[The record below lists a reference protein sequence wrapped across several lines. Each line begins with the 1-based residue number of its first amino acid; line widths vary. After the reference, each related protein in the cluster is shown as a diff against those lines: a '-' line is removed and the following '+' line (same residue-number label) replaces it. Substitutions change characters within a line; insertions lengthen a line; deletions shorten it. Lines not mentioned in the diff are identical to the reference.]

1 MPLSGWRVAEVNW
14 LVRHHRLLAAAL
26 LSLLLLSQI
35 PARVLTAFLPAM
47 LSLSGL
53 SGTVWS
59 GQAIRAWAIIDGQPL
74 MLGRVQWQLQPWRL
88 GWGSPLTLTSEW
100 GDQIFTSRMGMR
112 LSGLTVL
119 RDVSVNLDTSVLRAM
134 FPLYLGGTLSGS
146 FDRIEVEQAGL
157 RQAQGTVY
165 LQNAIWTANS
175 GNIPLGDYRIDVA
188 GNAGSADGIVGE
200 VITENGALVLAGE
213 LSLAMDSD
221 AVKLSATGPVA
232 RDDGFR
238 RAVSILAAPTA
249 AGFDIV
255 LQGQL

>member
-1 MPLSGWRVAEVNW
+1 M
-14 LVRHHRLLAAAL
+14 
-26 LSLLLLSQI
+26 
-35 PARVLTAFLPAM
+35 
-47 LSLSGL
+47 
-53 SGTVWS
+53 
-59 GQAIRAWAIIDGQPL
+59 IDGQPL

-100 GDQIFTSRMGMR
+100 GDQIFTSRMGMG

-119 RDVSVNLDTSVLRAM
+119 HDVSVSFDTSALRAM

-146 FDRIEVEQAGL
+146 FDRIEIEQAGL
-157 RQAQGTVY
+157 RQAQGTVH
-165 LQNAIWTANS
+165 LQNAIWTAKS

-188 GNAGSADGIVGE
+188 GDAGSTDGIVGE
-200 VITENGALVLAGE
+200 VITENGALVLAGD
-213 LSLAMDSD
+213 LSLAMDSY

-238 RAVSILAAPTA
+238 RAVSMLATPTA
-249 AGFDIV
+249 EGFDVV

>member
-1 MPLSGWRVAEVNW
+1 MPLLGWRVPEVNW
-14 LVRHHRLLAAAL
+14 LLRHYRLLAAAL
-26 LSLLLLSQI
+26 LSLLMLSQMS
-35 PARVLTAFLPAM
+35 ARVITAFLPAT

-59 GQAIRAWAIIDGQPL
+59 GQAVRAWTMIDGQPL
-74 MLGRVQWQLQPWRL
+74 MLGRVQWQLEPWRL

-100 GDQIFTSRMGMR
+100 GDQIFTSRIGMG
-112 LSGLTVL
+112 LYGLTVL
-119 RDVSVNLDTSVLRAM
+119 RDVSLNLDTRALRAM

-146 FDRIEVEQAGL
+146 FDRIELEQAGL

-165 LQNAIWTANS
+165 LRNAIWTAKS

-188 GNAGSADGIVGE
+188 GDAGSTDGIVGE
-200 VITENGALVLAGE
+200 VITENGALVLAGD
-213 LSLAMDSD
+213 LSLAMDSY

-232 RDDGFR
+232 RDEGFR
-238 RAVSILAAPTA
+238 RAVSMLATPTA
-249 AGFDIV
+249 EGFDVV

>member
-1 MPLSGWRVAEVNW
+1 MPLSGWRVPEVNW

-35 PARVLTAFLPAM
+35 PARVLTAFLPAT
-47 LSLSGL
+47 LTLSGL

-59 GQAIRAWAIIDGQPL
+59 GQAVRAWAMIDGQPL
-74 MLGRVQWQLQPWRL
+74 MLGRVQWQLEPWRL
-88 GWGSPLTLTSEW
+88 GWSSPLTLTSEW
-100 GDQIFTSRMGMR
+100 GDQIFTSRIGMG

-119 RDVSVNLDTSVLRAM
+119 RDVSVNLDTRALRAM

-146 FDRIEVEQAGL
+146 FDRIELEQAGL

-175 GNIPLGDYRIDVA
+175 GNIPLGDYRVDVA
-188 GNAGSADGIVGE
+188 GKAGSADGIVGE
-200 VITENGALVLAGE
+200 VVTENGALVLDGD
-213 LSLAMDSD
+213 LSLSMDAY

-238 RAVSILAAPTA
+238 RAVSMLATPTA
-249 AGFDIV
+249 GGFDIV

>member
-1 MPLSGWRVAEVNW
+1 MPLLGWRVPEVNW
-14 LVRHHRLLAAAL
+14 LIRHHRLLAAAL
-26 LSLLLLSQI
+26 LSLLMLSQMS
-35 PARVLTAFLPAM
+35 ARVITAFLPAT

-59 GQAIRAWAIIDGQPL
+59 GQAVRAWTMIDGQPL
-74 MLGRVQWQLQPWRL
+74 MLGRVQWQLEPWRL

-100 GDQIFTSRMGMR
+100 GDQIFTSRIGMG

-119 RDVSVNLDTSVLRAM
+119 RDVSLNLDTSALRAM

-146 FDRIEVEQAGL
+146 FDRIELEQAGL

-165 LQNAIWTANS
+165 LRNAIWTAKS

-188 GNAGSADGIVGE
+188 GDAGSTDGIVGE
-200 VITENGALVLAGE
+200 VITENGALVLAGD
-213 LSLAMDSD
+213 LSLAMDSY

-238 RAVSILAAPTA
+238 RAVSMLATPTA
-249 AGFDIV
+249 EGFDVV

>member
-14 LVRHHRLLAAAL
+14 LIRHHRLLAAAL
-26 LSLLLLSQI
+26 LSLLMLSQI
-35 PARVLTAFLPAM
+35 PARVLTAFLPAT
-47 LSLSGL
+47 LTLSGL
-53 SGTVWS
+53 SGTIWS
-59 GQAIRAWAIIDGQPL
+59 GQAVRAWTMIDGQPL

-100 GDQIFTSRMGMR
+100 GDQIFTSRIGMG

-119 RDVSVNLDTSVLRAM
+119 RDVSVNLDTSALRAM

-146 FDRIEVEQAGL
+146 FDRIELEQASL

-188 GNAGSADGIVGE
+188 GSAGSADGIAVE
-200 VITENGALVLAGE
+200 VVTENGALVLAGD
-213 LSLAMDSD
+213 LSLSMDAYS
-221 AVKLSATGPVA
+221 VKLSATGPVA

-238 RAVSILAAPTA
+238 RAVSMLATPTA
-249 AGFDIV
+249 GGFDIV

>member
-1 MPLSGWRVAEVNW
+1 MNW
-14 LVRHHRLLAAAL
+14 LIRHHRLLAAAL
-26 LSLLLLSQI
+26 LSTFILSQM
-35 PARVLTAFLPAM
+35 PARVLTTFLPAT
-47 LSLSGL
+47 LTLSGL
-53 SGTVWS
+53 SGSVWS
-59 GQAIRAWAIIDGQPL
+59 GQAVRAWTMIDGKPL

-88 GWGSPLTLTSEW
+88 CWGSPLTLTSEW
-100 GDQIFTSRMGMR
+100 GDQIFTSRIGMG

-119 RDVSVNLDTSVLRAM
+119 RDVSVNFDTSVLREM

-146 FDRIEVEQAGL
+146 FERIEFEQAGL

-175 GNIPLGDYRIDVA
+175 GDIPLGDYRIDVA

-200 VITENGALVLAGE
+200 VVTENGALVLVGDLN
-213 LSLAMDSD
+213 LSMGAY

-238 RAVSILAAPTA
+238 RAVSMLATPTA
-249 AGFDIV
+249 EGFDIV

>member
-1 MPLSGWRVAEVNW
+1 MRLSGWRVPEVNR
-14 LVRHHRLLAAAL
+14 LIRHRRLLAAAL
-26 LSLLLLSQI
+26 LSLLMLSQI
-35 PARVLTAFLPAM
+35 PARVLTAFLPAT

-59 GQAIRAWAIIDGQPL
+59 GQAIRAWTMIDGQPL

-100 GDQIFTSRMGMR
+100 GDQIFTSRMGMG

-200 VITENGALVLAGE
+200 VATENGALVLSGDIS
-213 LSLAMDSD
+213 LSMD
-221 AVKLSATGPVA
+221 AYTVKLSATGPVA

>member
-1 MPLSGWRVAEVNW
+1 MPLSEWLVPEVNW

-26 LSLLLLSQI
+26 LSILMLSQI
-35 PARVLTAFLPAM
+35 PARVLTAFLPAT
-47 LSLSGL
+47 LTLSGL

-59 GQAIRAWAIIDGQPL
+59 GQAVRAWTMIDGQPL

-100 GDQIFTSRMGMR
+100 GDQIFTSRIGMG

-119 RDVSVNLDTSVLRAM
+119 RDVSVNLDTSALRAM

-146 FDRIEVEQAGL
+146 FDRIELEQAGL

-175 GNIPLGDYRIDVA
+175 GNIPLGDYRVDVA
-188 GNAGSADGIVGE
+188 GKAGSADGIVGE
-200 VITENGALVLAGE
+200 VVTENGALLLDGD
-213 LSLAMDSD
+213 LSLSMNAYAIRLKAS
-221 AVKLSATGPVA
+221 GPAA

-238 RAVSILAAPTA
+238 RAVSMLALPTA
-249 AGFDIV
+249 EGFDIM

>member
-1 MPLSGWRVAEVNW
+1 MFM
-14 LVRHHRLLAAAL
+14 
-26 LSLLLLSQI
+26 LSQI
-35 PARVLTAFLPAM
+35 PARVLSTFLPGT
-47 LSLSGL
+47 LTLSGL

-59 GQAIRAWAIIDGQPL
+59 GQAVRAWATIDGQPF
-74 MLGRVQWQLQPWRL
+74 MLGRVQWRLQLWRL
-88 GWGSPLTLTSEW
+88 AWGSPLTLTSEW
-100 GDQIFTSRMGMR
+100 GDQIFNSRLSTE

-119 RDVSVNLDTSVLRAM
+119 RDVSVNLDTSALRAV

-146 FDRIEVEQAGL
+146 FDRIEVERAEL

-165 LQNAIWTANS
+165 LQDAIWTANS
-175 GNIPLGDYRIDVA
+175 GNIPLGDYRIDIA
-188 GNAGSADGIVGE
+188 GSTRSADGILGE
-200 VITENGALVLAGE
+200 VVTESGALVLGGD
-213 LSLAMDSD
+213 LSLSMYTY

-238 RAVSILAAPTA
+238 RAVSMLATPTA